1 MKRFLYSILKGL
13 ADLAIWFIT
22 LALLICLIRLPRS
35 FEDANLAWAFL
46 GGFLV
51 GLPLFYR
58 FRCIPCYVFGHE
70 LTHWAVATLFLRKTS
85 NIRLS
90 LNSGSVDV
98 DRPNIWIILAPYFL
112 PFYMLLILGI
122 YGIVLL
128 FDPPFPAWVDITIAA
143 IIGLSYAYHV
153 ILTCIAISKGQQDLQ
168 INGVV
173 FSLSLIIV
181 CNVFFVY
188 LGLMIGTRQLL
199 PGFKLLVNQLAAQSE
214 IVWQAIRSLIAL
226 CRAEATETP

>member
-1 MKRFLYSILKGL
+1 
-13 ADLAIWFIT
+13 
-22 LALLICLIRLPRS
+22 
-35 FEDANLAWAFL
+35 
-46 GGFLV
+46 
-51 GLPLFYR
+51 
-58 FRCIPCYVFGHE
+58 
-70 LTHWAVATLFLRKTS
+70 
-85 NIRLS
+85 
-90 LNSGSVDV
+90 
-98 DRPNIWIILAPYFL
+98 
-112 PFYMLLILGI
+112 MLLILGI

-143 IIGLSYAYHV
+143 VIGLSYAYHV
-153 ILTCIAISKGQQDLQ
+153 VLTCIAISKGQQDLQ

-199 PGFKLLVNQLAAQSE
+199 PGFKLLFNQLVAQSD

-226 CRAEATETP
+226 CRADAAETP